1 MRKTSD
7 AQLRAVDKFN
17 KEKTRIIP
25 VRLNLSTDQDVIAR
39 LEREPSKQGYI
50 KRLIR
55 ADIAAKE

>member
-1 MRKTSD
+1 MAKTSD

-17 KEKTRIIP
+17 KQKTKIIP
-25 VRLNLSTDQDVIAR
+25 VRLNLSTDQDVLDR
-39 LEREPSKQGYI
+39 LDREPSKQGYI